1 MKNPFE
7 AFQQAG
13 VRKREIPL
21 DKILKSKEE
30 TLSKILAGYEDL
42 LKNEAKDLVW
52 LMQYST
58 VIKAYGIAEKGI
70 EELDYTAEDIE
81 EFCYALDHSDQIPY
95 LITGPA
101 GVYISVLCNH
111 AKEEEI
117 CLHLRDLTV
126 KINLLG
132 YRLPANKKLIVEGN
146 VGDFTGIGLDG
157 GELIIEG
164 SAKNY
169 TGAGMKRGKI
179 VIRHNLGFNTGHG
192 MTGGE
197 LIVGGRI
204 KGLGKIVGG
213 KIYERDQLI
222 FPTEGIKPFFV

>member
-1 MKNPFE
+1 MRNPFE
-7 AFQQAG
+7 EFKGQATK
-13 VRKREIPL
+13 RREIPL
-21 DKILKSKEE
+21 DQILRSKEE
-30 TLSKILAGYEDL
+30 TLSQILRGYENL

-58 VIKAYGIAEKGI
+58 VIKAYTIAEEGIKGI
-70 EELDYTAEDIE
+70 DYTAEDIE
-81 EFCYALDHSDQIPY
+81 EFCYALDKTDQIPY

-101 GVYISVLCNH
+101 GVYISALCNH
-111 AKEEEI
+111 AKEDEI
-117 CLHLRDLTV
+117 TLRLQDLNV

-132 YRLPANKKLIVEGN
+132 YRLPEGKRLIVEGN

-157 GELIIEG
+157 GELIVEG

-169 TGAGMKRGKI
+169 TGAGMKRGRI
-179 VIRHNLGFNTGHG
+179 VVKNNVGFNTGHG

-197 LIVGGRI
+197 IVVGGRI

-213 KIYERDQLI
+213 KIYERDHLI
-222 FPTEGIKPFFV
+222 FPSEEMKPFFF